1 MQINQYLSDVVTF
14 TEVQVLF
21 TVRDSTMFLLRG
33 KKASVTAKKKK
44 TEKKLNR
51 NRKKFCV

>member
-1 MQINQYLSDVVTF
+1 MQINQYLRDVVTF

-21 TVRDSTMFLLRG
+21 TVRDSAMFLLRG

-44 TEKKLNR
+44 NQKR
-51 NRKKFCV
+51 N